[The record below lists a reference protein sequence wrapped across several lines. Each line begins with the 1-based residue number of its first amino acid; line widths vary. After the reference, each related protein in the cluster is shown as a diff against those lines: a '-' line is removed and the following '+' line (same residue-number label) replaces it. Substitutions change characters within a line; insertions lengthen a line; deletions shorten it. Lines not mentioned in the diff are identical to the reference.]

1 MVEYFGRGE
10 FSNYCDRKYSAN
22 VGRYK
27 SRVADWY
34 ENFTR
39 PQDMG
44 NREEVRWLTL
54 RNKIGCGLMFV
65 SLQNNLPMSVLPYSQ
80 GQLDSVMHKY
90 ELPESDGNYFR
101 IAWMVRGVGN
111 ASCGPDTREQ
121 FRCDFT
127 GSANWSFAIVPVF
140 SNTNA
145 FEKYNDTL

>member
-1 MVEYFGRGE
+1 
-10 FSNYCDRKYSAN
+10 
-22 VGRYK
+22 
-27 SRVADWY
+27 
-34 ENFTR
+34 
-39 PQDMG
+39 
-44 NREEVRWLTL
+44 
-54 RNKIGCGLMFV
+54 
-65 SLQNNLPMSVLPYSQ
+65 
-80 GQLDSVMHKY
+80 MHKY

-140 SNTNA
+140 SNTDA